1 LLLLPACCHLLSS
14 PATSAAAARLAKTRP
29 EVAQVLEVI
38 LGRILS
44 NQSLRFSLVALWS
57 TNQPSLHEAKIPIG
71 VATNGSGVTPTLAV
85 RSGRSVPDS
94 YQLPTPVEPLTPL
107 LRDTPS
113 PGEWDSKVICH
124 VTRQI
129 LDRTNTFK
137 HYASPNTFTH
147 TDNPH
152 DGKILPPIS
161 LNALNH
167 SVPIRVTATR
177 CKTSSV
183 LLTMWVV
190 LLNLVGGP
198 SLSVMVL
205 TSNLCG
211 LFGQSA
217 LFAAAGAKKGLFVH
231 LKKPERIHH
240 MYVSAYSLPCSRVPA
255 FASAT
260 LLGPVP
266 K

>member
-1 LLLLPACCHLLSS
+1 M
-14 PATSAAAARLAKTRP
+14 R
-29 EVAQVLEVI
+29 VM
-38 LGRILS
+38 
-44 NQSLRFSLVALWS
+44 
-57 TNQPSLHEAKIPIG
+57 
-71 VATNGSGVTPTLAV
+71 SGVTPTLAA
-85 RSGRSVPDS
+85 RSGCSVLDS

-113 PGEWDSKVICH
+113 PGERDSKVICH

-129 LDRTNTFK
+129 LDRTNTFRD
-137 HYASPNTFTH
+137 YASPNASTH
-147 TDNPH
+147 RDKPH

-190 LLNLVGGP
+190 MLNLVGGP

-211 LFGQSA
+211 FFGQSA
-217 LFAAAGAKKGLFVH
+217 LVAAAGAKKGLSVN
-231 LKKPERIHH
+231 LKKPE
-240 MYVSAYSLPCSRVPA
+240 
-255 FASAT
+255 
-260 LLGPVP
+260 
-266 K
+266 